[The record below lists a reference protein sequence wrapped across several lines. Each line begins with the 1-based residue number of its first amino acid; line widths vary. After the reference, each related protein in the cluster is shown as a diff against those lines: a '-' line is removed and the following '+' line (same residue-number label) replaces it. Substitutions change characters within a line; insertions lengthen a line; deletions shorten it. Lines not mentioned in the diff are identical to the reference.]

1 MKRWKVVFGV
11 LLVFV
16 FGMLAGAIVTHRIYQ
31 RRLHLLMS
39 GPPAV
44 RQFMVRAMTR
54 ELRLTPAQRVEVD
67 SAIHDAQLELQTIRK
82 EVQPQ
87 VEDILHRA
95 EDRIRKQ
102 LDVSQREKFDRF
114 VEQQEKRWQNPR
126 ID

>member
-1 MKRWKVVFGV
+1 MKRWKVVVGV

-31 RRLHLLMS
+31 RRLHHLMS